1 MKPERAWATIDLDV
15 IANNLKLLRRHLP
28 DKKILAVVK
37 ADAYGHGSIAVS
49 KRLAAE
55 NIDFLGVGT
64 SREALDLREAGISTP
79 ILVLGALVEPELD
92 LLIDQEVSVT
102 IHSPG
107 RIKILNETALQM
119 GQTLGVH
126 LLIDTGM
133 SRLGVSPDQAVSHAW
148 AINHCKGLRLEG
160 IGTHLP
166 SPSQPQIVSR
176 QREILHQIV
185 RELQSAGFDSFL
197 VHVDASES
205 ALRDP
210 DPAAGMVRIGGAL
223 YGFFNKLPAGSGL
236 EAALSLRSQI
246 VYLRDHPPGHSIGY
260 GGTYVTTRQSRLATV
275 PIGYHDG
282 FPSTLSN
289 CGQMVI
295 RGQRVPVVGRVT
307 MDYTIIDVTDVPG
320 TVVGD
325 EVVLIGSSGSERI
338 EAEEISQWCGILPYE
353 VTCLLG
359 RRINRHHVARISE
372 ELELEGR

>member
-1 MKPERAWATIDLDV
+1 MKPERAWAVIDLDA
-15 IANNLKLLRRHLP
+15 IANNLKLMRRHLP

-49 KRLAAE
+49 KRLAAQ

-64 SREALDLREAGISTP
+64 SREALDLRAVGIATP

-107 RIKILNETALQM
+107 RIESLNQSALQR
-119 GQTLGVH
+119 GKTLKVH

-133 SRLGVSPDQAVSHAW
+133 ARLGVSCDQAVAHAK
-148 AINHCKGLRLEG
+148 AIGRCKGLHLEG
-160 IGTHLP
+160 VGTHLP
-166 SPSQPQIVSR
+166 TPSDQLIVTR
-176 QREILHQIV
+176 QRQILHEIIA
-185 RELQSAGFDSFL
+185 ELEVAGFDSLL

-210 DPAAGMVRIGGAL
+210 DRQAGMVRIGGAL
-223 YGFFNKLPAGSGL
+223 YGFFHKFPVGIGL
-236 EAALSLRSQI
+236 RAALTLHSQV

-260 GGTYVTTRQSRLATV
+260 GGTYRTTRQSRLATV

-289 CGQMVI
+289 RGQMLI
-295 RGQRVPVVGRVT
+295 RGQRVPVVGRVS
-307 MDYTIIDVTDVPG
+307 MDYTVIDVTDVPG

-325 EVVLIGSSGSERI
+325 EVVLIGSSGEQRV
-338 EAEEISQWCGILPYE
+338 EAEEIAHWCGILPYE

-359 RRINRHHVARISE
+359 RRISRHHIGTISE
-372 ELELEGR
+372 EITIEGR